1 MFNLIIPRLLLS
13 SKIKLENQRPFSM
26 SHFTKLKTKLYDR
39 SALEKS
45 LLDLN
50 IKWESNDSKVRGYNN
65 QAQTAEIVIK
75 QKNNY
80 DIGFQ
85 WNGTE
90 YELVTDL
97 AFWAQEYS
105 VDKFLQQ
112 VNQRYAFN
120 LITKAS
126 EEKNFQFVESE
137 TRQDGSIRLL
147 LRKYS

>member
-1 MFNLIIPRLLLS
+1 
-13 SKIKLENQRPFSM
+13 M

-50 IKWESNDSKVRGYNN
+50 IKWESSDSKVRGYNN

-126 EEKNFQFVESE
+126 EKKNFQFVESE